1 MSVRSVLRKEYFKN
15 RQADTHSNWNTLIGS
30 SCIVSPLQEVKILN
44 SFSKNESPVEGKT
57 CRLT

>member
-1 MSVRSVLRKEYFKN
+1 MEVVGRI
-15 RQADTHSNWNTLIGS
+15 QIGS

-44 SFSKNESPVEGKT
+44 SFSKNESPVEAKT